1 MCVCVCEEDA
11 VSSHQHTSLDTWDR
25 GTLTLR
31 LPSCSEGPPGLRTA
45 HVPLREPRSWMTR
58 KYLAVFL
65 GVLFLLRWCS
75 EVERV
80 LCTDSCTLC
89 YLKNVHLYF
98 ALKKS
103 IKVNGVNMKEFS
115 LLILFF
121 PVSLEMSVNLIK
133 DALAGKYQYIFLFF
147 LFFFPLLCCILY
159 TVQSVKASRSSLCR
173 VASLKIGCFK
183 DF

>member
-1 MCVCVCEEDA
+1 MNLFTLAVSSIFFSSKFFTFCVNKHCSLGCQGGVLFHPRAAEARSCDDAAGTSVGMCKACVCVCVCEEDA

-65 GVLFLLRWCS
+65 GILFLLRWCS

-80 LCTDSCTLC
+80 LCTDICTLC
-89 YLKNVHLYF
+89 YLENFHLYF
-98 ALKKS
+98 ALKKVHKS
-103 IKVNGVNMKEFS
+103 
-115 LLILFF
+115 
-121 PVSLEMSVNLIK
+121 
-133 DALAGKYQYIFLFF
+133 
-147 LFFFPLLCCILY
+147 
-159 TVQSVKASRSSLCR
+159 
-173 VASLKIGCFK
+173 
-183 DF
+183 

>member
-1 MCVCVCEEDA
+1 
-11 VSSHQHTSLDTWDR
+11 
-25 GTLTLR
+25 
-31 LPSCSEGPPGLRTA
+31 
-45 HVPLREPRSWMTR
+45 
-58 KYLAVFL
+58 
-65 GVLFLLRWCS
+65 
-75 EVERV
+75 
-80 LCTDSCTLC
+80 
-89 YLKNVHLYF
+89 
-98 ALKKS
+98 
-103 IKVNGVNMKEFS
+103 MKEFS